1 MSPQIG
7 LLLALGC
14 AFATNLA
21 FLWKHKGAV
30 AAPEMS
36 FKHPL
41 ASAAGLFRSKW
52 FTIGFLVAI
61 AAWVLHV
68 FALALAPIS
77 LVQAVISGGLV
88 FLAVLADRWFG
99 FELGRREWMGV
110 GLTALGLA
118 FLGLTVQSAGSEGT
132 HSSYSISGMIAF
144 EGGMILIGTLLLL
157 SHRVERISHRHGVL
171 LGAAAGILFGVSD
184 ISIKALTG
192 TVPGDLLS
200 IISPWTGVAIL
211 ASIAAFYASARSL
224 QVGEGVSTIAITA
237 VAANASAIIG
247 GILVFGEPIGSGP
260 LQIAGRFIAFCLVI
274 AGAALMPTHAEQLEP
289 DENAAPR

>member
-1 MSPQIG
+1 MTLHIG
-7 LLLALGC
+7 LLLALLC

-21 FLWKHKGAV
+21 FLWKHRGAV
-30 AAPEMS
+30 AAPDIDMR
-36 FKHPL
+36 HPL
-41 ASAAGLFRSKW
+41 ASAANLFRSKW
-52 FTIGFLVAI
+52 WAIGFGVALF
-61 AAWVLHV
+61 AWVLHV
-68 FALALAPIS
+68 AALALAPIS

-118 FLGLTVQSAGSEGT
+118 FLGLTVQTGSEGS

-144 EGGMILIGTLLLL
+144 EGGMIVVGTLLLL
-157 SHRVERISHRHGVL
+157 SHRVERIKHRHGVL

-200 IISPWTGVAIL
+200 IVSPWTGVAIL
-211 ASIAAFYASARSL
+211 ASIAAFYASARAL

-237 VAANASAIIG
+237 VSANSSAILG
-247 GILVFGEPIGSGP
+247 GILVFGDP
-260 LQIAGRFIAFCLVI
+260 LGEDAFGIAARACAFMLVI
-274 AGAALMPTHAEQLEP
+274 VAAALTPAPMR
-289 DENAAPR
+289 AASRTA

>member
-1 MSPQIG
+1 MTVQIG
-7 LLLALGC
+7 LLLALLC

-21 FLWKHKGAV
+21 FLWKHRGAV
-30 AAPEMS
+30 AAPEINMR
-36 FKHPL
+36 HPV
-41 ASAAGLFRSKW
+41 ASATGLFRSKW
-52 FTIGFLVAI
+52 WTVGFGVALVA
-61 AAWVLHV
+61 WLLHV
-68 FALALAPIS
+68 AALALAPIS

-110 GLTALGLA
+110 ALTALGLA
-118 FLGLTVQSAGSEGT
+118 FLGLTVQTGSENT

-144 EGGMILIGTLLLL
+144 EGAMIVIGTLLVL
-157 SHRVERISHRHGVL
+157 SHRVEQLRHRHGVL

-192 TVPGDLLS
+192 TVPGDLLA
-200 IISPWTGVAIL
+200 IFSPWTAVAIL
-211 ASIAAFYASARSL
+211 ASIAAFYSSARAL

-247 GILVFGEPIGSGP
+247 GILVFSDPLGED
-260 LQIAGRFIAFCLVI
+260 AFAIVARACAFLLVI
-274 AGAALMPTHAEQLEP
+274 AAAALTPAPMR
-289 DENAAPR
+289 AASRTA